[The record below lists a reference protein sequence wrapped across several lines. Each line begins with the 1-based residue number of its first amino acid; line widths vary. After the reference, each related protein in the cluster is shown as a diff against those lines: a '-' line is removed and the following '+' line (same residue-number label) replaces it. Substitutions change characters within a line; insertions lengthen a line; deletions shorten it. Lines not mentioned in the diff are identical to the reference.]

1 MFKETDDRN
10 WSLALDHVAGSL
22 VPVSKGARDLLARS
36 RLQGSESPRRK
47 DRYKIPLL
55 VVAEPKSMLLNG

>member
-1 MFKETDDRN
+1 MFKEADERI
-10 WSLALDHVAGSL
+10 WSLALE
-22 VPVSKGARDLLARS
+22 GARDLLPRS

-55 VVAEPKSMLLNG
+55 VVAEPRSILLNG